1 MNIILFGGGFDPF
14 HLGHLNM
21 AKFALKKL
29 SGRVII
35 IPARISVW
43 KNESLNSDDKIELIK
58 LAIQNEKDMEI
69 SLFEI
74 NSEKP
79 TTYSI
84 DTVKFFKKLYP
95 NDNLYLLIGSD
106 QVNEFHRWKEALEIS
121 KICQIIYF
129 PRPGFQINN
138 DNIKQFNILEL
149 NPVVEFDASSTDIRN
164 LKRLP
169 LTKEEIFYIEER
181 NLYYMNKVKSFL
193 DEHRFNHSKQVAR
206 LAYEIALTNNLSN
219 PDKYYIAGLLHD
231 IGKNISKDES
241 YDIIDKYYNEYKD
254 INPTLIHQFIG
265 EYLAINQFDI
275 TDEDIL
281 KAIKYHATGNKNMNS
296 IGMVVYAA
304 DKIEPTRGF
313 DSSELISAMKK
324 DYKSGF
330 VEVLKANL
338 EYFKAKHIDY
348 NNELTYKCLSY
359 YLDIN

>member
-21 AKFALKKL
+21 AKFALKRF

-43 KNESLNSDDKIELIK
+43 KRDSLNSDDKIELIK

-74 NSEKP
+74 NNDKP
-79 TTYSI
+79 ITYSI
-84 DTVKFFKKLYP
+84 DTVRHFKNLYP
-95 NDNLYLLIGSD
+95 NDKLYLLIGSD
-106 QVNEFHRWKEALEIS
+106 QVNEFHRWKDAFEIS
-121 KICQIIYF
+121 KLCQIIYF
-129 PRPGFQINN
+129 PRPEFKIKD
-138 DNIKQFNILEL
+138 DNIKKFNIQEL
-149 NPVVEFDASSTDIRN
+149 QDVVELDASSTDIRS

-169 LTKEEIFYIEER
+169 LTKEEIYYIEDH

-206 LAYEIALTNNLSN
+206 LAYEIALANNLAD

-231 IGKNISKDES
+231 IGKNVSKEES
-241 YDIIDKYYNEYKD
+241 YDIIDKYYKEYKD
-254 INPTLIHQFIG
+254 MIPALIHQFIG
-265 EYLAINQFDI
+265 EYLAIHEFDI
-275 TDEDIL
+275 TDKEIL
-281 KAIKYHATGNKNMNS
+281 KAIKYHATGNENMNN

-313 DSSELISAMKK
+313 DSSELIIAMKK
-324 DYKSGF
+324 DYKTGF
-330 VEVLKANL
+330 IEVLRANL
-338 EYFKAKHIDY
+338 EYFKVKHIDY
-348 NNELTYKCLSY
+348 NNKLTYKCLSY
-359 YLDIN
+359 YLGIK